1 MWYVDLHLYQGQRV
15 CHCRWWDHTQI
26 TRFTLGTKH
35 QEVGDWLENR
45 DKEREENAQ
54 GLESSNHTDGSRVT
68 PTTTKGLGL
77 PFPQEFCTAEC
88 IDSKLRT
95 YYN

>member
-1 MWYVDLHLYQGQRV
+1 M
-15 CHCRWWDHTQI
+15 
-26 TRFTLGTKH
+26 
-35 QEVGDWLENR
+35 GDWLENR

-77 PFPQEFCTAEC
+77 PFP
-88 IDSKLRT
+88 
-95 YYN
+95 